1 MPPTSRAS
9 AGRTGTPGEFLEGF
23 GRATGQRL
31 GVAFAAPFE
40 VFPMG
45 WGD

>member
-1 MPPTSRAS
+1 M
-9 AGRTGTPGEFLEGF
+9 LEGF
-23 GRATGQRL
+23 GRQAGQHL